1 MTPMSR
7 TDLPNDARSKTN
19 RGRVA
24 NALRLDEPS
33 SQRPA
38 HDRLERRRRGRGT
51 VIPILAFLLLELRPW
66 SHGWDDQMNVV
77 GTSLS
82 GS

>member
-1 MTPMSR
+1 MSR

-24 NALRLDEPS
+24 NALRFDEPS

-38 HDRLERRRRGRGT
+38 PGRLKRRRRGAAPSSRFQPSHCLRSVRG
-51 VIPILAFLLLELRPW
+51 LRQGR
-66 SHGWDDQMNVV
+66 SN
-77 GTSLS
+77 
-82 GS
+82 